1 MFLFCFKDSFIKKE
15 RICFFMAKIL
25 LNKEKII
32 FVKNSAVDFNT
43 EQGMI
48 KSTEFKNK
56 SGLAKTSKGK
66 KIKFIE
72 AFFIDLYHRKK
83 RGPQIITLKDIGQI
97 IAEAG
102 LGKNSRVLDAGGGSG
117 ALSCFLANI
126 CKEVYSYE
134 VRKDF
139 FKLVEENKKFLGLNN
154 LTVRNKDVYTG
165 IEEKELNAVILDVP
179 EPWQALKHTEKAL
192 KLGGFL
198 VSYQTSLVQ
207 VQRLFKEIKKKP
219 FIFVKTC
226 ETLQRN
232 WKIEGRVVRPEIR
245 MLGHTGWLSFFR
257 KV

>member
-1 MFLFCFKDSFIKKE
+1 
-15 RICFFMAKIL
+15 MAKIL

-32 FVKNSAVDFNT
+32 FVKNPTVDFNT

-48 KSTEFKNK
+48 KAKEFKNK
-56 SGLAKTSKGK
+56 NRLVKTSKSK
-66 KIKFIE
+66 RIKFTE
-72 AFFIDLYHRKK
+72 AFFIDRYYRKK
-83 RGPQIITLKDIGQI
+83 RGPQIITLKDIGTI
-97 IAEAG
+97 IAETG
-102 LGKNSRVLDAGGGSG
+102 LGKDSRVLDAGGGSG

-134 VRKDF
+134 IRKDF

-154 LTVRNKDVYTG
+154 LTVRNKDVYAG
-165 IEEKELNAVILDVP
+165 IEEKELEAVILDVP
-179 EPWQALKHTEKAL
+179 EPWLALKNAEKAL

-219 FIFVKTC
+219 FIFIKTC
-226 ETLQRN
+226 EILQRD
-232 WKIEGRVVRPEIR
+232 WKIEGRVVRPEIQ
-245 MLGHTGWLSFFR
+245 MLGHTGWISFFR

>member
-1 MFLFCFKDSFIKKE
+1 
-15 RICFFMAKIL
+15 MAKIL
-25 LNKEKII
+25 FDKEKII
-32 FVKNSAVDFNT
+32 VVKNSTIDFNT

-56 SGLAKTSKGK
+56 NGLARTSKGK
-66 KIKFIE
+66 KLKFAE
-72 AFFIDLYHRKK
+72 AFFIDTYHRKK
-83 RGPQIITLKDIGQI
+83 RGPQIITPKDIGTI
-97 IAEAG
+97 ITETG
-102 LGKNSRVLDAGGGSG
+102 LGKSSRVLDAGGGSG

-134 VRKDF
+134 IRKDF
-139 FKLVEENKKFLGLNN
+139 FKLVEENKKFLGLGN
-154 LTVRNKDVYTG
+154 LTVKNRDVYKR
-165 IEEKELNAVILDVP
+165 IEEKELDAVILDVP
-179 EPWQALKHTEKAL
+179 EPWLALKQAEKAL

-232 WKIEGRVVRPEIR
+232 WKIEGRVARPEIQ
-245 MLGHTGWLSFFR
+245 MLGHTGWISFFR